1 MQKAIEIVLAVTAI
15 GLALA
20 FGGVLPPAYSA
31 AEVIVFVA
39 LLLLLFKRSQAE
51 KMEFKVPPWPL
62 IFVMLVIAQLVPVPR
77 SLVARLSPSRL
88 LNPALAGLGAGD
100 SSRLT
105 LSIYP
110 HDTVLAL
117 VKILAY
123 LAAFL
128 LAAHLFD
135 SRKRK
140 STLIVALIALG
151 CFEAGYGAFQYLTGW
166 QKIFTYTKT
175 SYTESATGTYI
186 NHDHFAGLLE
196 LTIPFAFASAF
207 YFFQIWSE
215 KAPRA
220 GRAGAGRMG
229 SASRT
234 SAGIQSLFHLF
245 LVAGMVVGVGFSV
258 SRGGILG
265 TVVSIIFVAFLG
277 LARLK
282 TGRKAA
288 LLGVFLLL
296 TCIAAYGLWVGL
308 GTVTARFEQVHQTG
322 YLQMEGRVAT
332 WTDTLRLIR
341 DYPLTGTGLGTFGLA
356 FRHYQTFMVNF
367 FFDHAHNDYL
377 EFASDTGL
385 LGAVL
390 IFMPILYLLIRM
402 IISFLLDPR
411 RYRRSMTLG
420 CIGSTVAILV
430 HSAMDFNLQIPANA
444 LIFSMVLGIGY
455 KAACLEPRLESASTV
470 KGTVKHLVRA
480 GS

>member
-1 MQKAIEIVLAVTAI
+1 MQNALEIVLALVMV
-15 GLALA
+15 GLSLA

-31 AEVIVFVA
+31 AEVVLFIA
-39 LLLLLFKRSQAE
+39 LLLLLWKRSRE
-51 KMEFKVPPWPL
+51 DKMQFKLPPWPV
-62 IFVMLVIAQLVPVPR
+62 IFVLLVVVQLIPLPR
-77 SLVARLSPSRL
+77 NLVARLSPSRL
-88 LNPALAGLGAGD
+88 LDPALAGLGAGD
-100 SSRLT
+100 PGWTT

-110 HDTVLAL
+110 HDTLL
-117 VKILAY
+117 GLMKLLAY

-140 STLIVALIALG
+140 SILVVALIGLG

-215 KAPRA
+215 KSPVGRRGVA
-220 GRAGAGRMG
+220 GRAAA
-229 SASRT
+229 ASRS
-234 SAGIQSLFHLF
+234 SAGIQSIFYLF

-265 TVVSIIFVAFLG
+265 VVVSIIFVAFLG

-282 TGRKAA
+282 TGRKIG

-296 TCIAAYGLWVGL
+296 TCIAAYGLWIGL
-308 GTVTARFEQVHQTG
+308 GAVTTRFEQVHETG
-322 YLQMEGRVAT
+322 YLRMEGRIAT

-356 FRHYQTFMVNF
+356 FRHYQTYMVNY

-385 LGAVL
+385 LGVVL
-390 IFMPILYLLIRM
+390 LFMPILYLLIRM
-402 IISFLLDPR
+402 IVSFLLDPR

-420 CIGSTVAILV
+420 CIGSTLAILV
-430 HSAMDFNLQIPANA
+430 HSGMDFNLQIPANA
-444 LIFSMVLGIGY
+444 LIFSIVLGIGY
-455 KAACLEPRLESASTV
+455 KAACLEPRVEAVGVASEPV
-470 KGTVKHLVRA
+470 KRLAKVG
-480 GS
+480 